1 MKLYY
6 APDTCSLSPHIVL
19 RELAMEFELS
29 RVNNRSKLTA
39 DGRDFRLI
47 NTKGYVAALELD
59 DGQKLTEGPAIA
71 DLTPQSGLA
80 PPAGSWQ
87 RVRLQEWLNFIS
99 SEIHAGSALLFDTAL
114 QDAVLAIFR
123 EKLFKRFD
131 YLQEVLADK
140 TYLMGASFSVA
151 DAYLF
156 TVLAGVSTSLLNWI
170 AGLRWGLTGQR
181 SIRALLFRRPYWQR
195 RCSKSGIVS
204 AITR

>member
-19 RELAMEFELS
+19 RELALEFELV

-47 NTKGYVAALELD
+47 NPKGYVAALELD
-59 DGQKLTEGPAIA
+59 DGQILTEGPAIVQYLA
-71 DLTPQSGLA
+71 DLKPQSGLA
-80 PPAGSWQ
+80 PPAGSRE

-99 SEIHAGSALLFDTAL
+99 SEIHAGSALLFNTAL
-114 QDAVLAIFR
+114 PDAVLAIFR

-131 YLQEVLADK
+131 YLQDVLTDK

-156 TVLAGVSTSLLNWI
+156 TVLGWCKYFNIELD
-170 AGLRWGLTGQR
+170 RWSALVAYSAAITTRPAVQA
-181 SIRALLFRRPYWQR
+181 ALLAETLQ
-195 RCSKSGIVS
+195 
-204 AITR
+204 